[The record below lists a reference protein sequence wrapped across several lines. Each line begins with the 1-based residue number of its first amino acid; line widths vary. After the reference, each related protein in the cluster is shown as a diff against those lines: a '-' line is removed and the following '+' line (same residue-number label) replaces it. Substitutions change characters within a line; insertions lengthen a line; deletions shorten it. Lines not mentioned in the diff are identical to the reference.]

1 MSAAP
6 VIRLIPPG
14 TDAPGADPLVS
25 NTQTATQTPSPV
37 LVAFSGGLDSTTLL
51 HLLAHDPA
59 IRDCGL
65 RAIHVHHGLH
75 ARATAWAEHC
85 AERCLAW
92 DIAFDVVK
100 VEVRRDSGLGPEA
113 AARQARRQ
121 AFAEVLRSGETLAL
135 AQHRDDQAETF
146 LLRALRASGP
156 DGLGSMRP
164 WRRFASGWMWRPLLD
179 TPRDALAVYA
189 AHHGLHWI
197 EDPSNA
203 DIALDRNFL
212 RHRVLPLLR
221 ERWPHADDAFA
232 RAAALAAD
240 ASGLLTGQDATLL
253 ASVRGAGDATLSVP
267 GLLALPAAQR
277 ARVLRHWAVTLGW
290 PPLPAEGVARIE
302 ADLLGTRSAGAREG
316 RMPRFAWRS
325 VEIRRWHDALHAI
338 DADRA
343 LPPAW
348 SCAWDGRQP
357 LILPNGDTWTLAG
370 AGEFSSPLLA
380 HARRG
385 GERILLPARAQH
397 HTLKHVLQEMGIAP
411 WERAR
416 MPLLSAADGALLA
429 AGDRIRS
436 AGFEEW
442 LQSQGAT
449 LVWSG
454 EERPIITIRAAAP
467 VG

>member
-14 TDAPGADPLVS
+14 AGPSGAQPS
-25 NTQTATQTPSPV
+25 GTTTQTLSPV
-37 LVAFSGGLDSTTLL
+37 LVAFSGGLDSTALL
-51 HLLAHDPA
+51 HLFAHDPA
-59 IRDCGL
+59 IRERGL

-75 ARATAWAEHC
+75 ARADAWAEHC

-92 DIAFDVVK
+92 DIALDVAK
-100 VEVRRDSGLGPEA
+100 VAVRRDSGLGPEA
-113 AARQARRQ
+113 AARQSRRQ
-121 AFAEVLRSGETLAL
+121 AFADALRSGETLAL

-164 WRRFASGWMWRPLLD
+164 WRRFAGGWMWRPLLD
-179 TPRDALAVYA
+179 TPRDALAAYA
-189 AHHGLHWI
+189 AHHGLDWI

-240 ASGLLTGQDATLL
+240 ASGLLSEQDATLL
-253 ASVRGAGDATLSVP
+253 ASVREASGGRLSVP
-267 GLLALPAAQR
+267 ALLALPVAQR
-277 ARVLRHWAVTLGW
+277 ARVLRHWVATLGW

-302 ADLLGTRSAGAREG
+302 ADLLGAHFAGACDG
-316 RMPRFAWRS
+316 RTPRFAWRS
-325 VEIRRWHDALHAI
+325 VEIRRWRDALHAI

-348 SCAWDGRQP
+348 SCPWDGRQP
-357 LILPNGDTWTLAG
+357 LIMPNGDTWTLAG
-370 AGEFSSPLLA
+370 ASEFPSPLLA

-385 GERILLPARAQH
+385 GERILLPGRAQH
-397 HTLKHVLQEMGIAP
+397 HTLKHVLQELGIAP

-416 MPLLSAADGALLA
+416 MPLLSAADGNLLA
-429 AGDRIRS
+429 AGNRIRS
-436 AGFEEW
+436 AGFGEW
-442 LQSQGAT
+442 LESQGAR

-454 EERPIITIRAAAP
+454 EDRPIITIHTAAP

>member
-6 VIRLIPPG
+6 VIRLIPRG
-14 TDAPGADPLVS
+14 TAPSGAQPS
-25 NTQTATQTPSPV
+25 ETATQTDAPL

-59 IRDCGL
+59 IRDRGL

-75 ARATAWAEHC
+75 VRADAWAEHC

-92 DIAFDVVK
+92 GIALDVAK
-100 VEVRRDSGLGPEA
+100 VAVRRDGGLGPEA

-121 AFAEVLRSGETLAL
+121 AFAEALRGGETLAL

-146 LLRALRASGP
+146 LLRALRASGT
-156 DGLGSMRP
+156 DGLASMRP
-164 WRRFASGWMWRPLLD
+164 WRRFAGGWMWRPLLD
-179 TPRDALAVYA
+179 TPRGAIAAYA
-189 AHHGLHWI
+189 AHHGLDWI

-240 ASGLLTGQDATLL
+240 ASGLLASHDETLL
-253 ASVRGAGDATLSVP
+253 ASVRESGGDAISVSS
-267 GLLALPAAQR
+267 LLALPNAQR
-277 ARVLRHWAVTLGW
+277 ARVLRHWVGTLGW

-302 ADLLGTRSAGAREG
+302 ADLLGTHSADARDG
-316 RMPRFAWRS
+316 RTPRFAWRS
-325 VEIRRWHDALHAI
+325 VEIRRWRDALHAI
-338 DADRA
+338 DTDRA
-343 LPPAW
+343 LPPGW
-348 SCAWDGRQP
+348 SCPWDGRQP
-357 LILPNGDTWTLAG
+357 LILPNGDTWALAG
-370 AGEFSSPLLA
+370 AGAFPSPLLA

-385 GERILLPARAQH
+385 GERIVLPGRIH
-397 HTLKHVLQEMGIAP
+397 HRTLKHVLQELGIAP
-411 WERAR
+411 WKRAR

-429 AGDRIRS
+429 AGDRIHS
-436 AGFEEW
+436 AGFGEW
-442 LQSQGAT
+442 LESQDAR

-454 EERPIITIRAAAP
+454 P
-467 VG
+467 

>member
-1 MSAAP
+1 MDGMSAAP
-6 VIRLIPPG
+6 VIRLMP
-14 TDAPGADPLVS
+14 PGADPS
-25 NTQTATQTPSPV
+25 GAQPSETATQAPSPV

-51 HLLAHDPA
+51 HRLAYDPA
-59 IRDCGL
+59 IRDRGL

-75 ARATAWAEHC
+75 ARADAWAEHC

-92 DIAFDVVK
+92 GIALDVAK
-100 VEVRRDSGLGPEA
+100 VAVRRDSGLGPEA
-113 AARQARRQ
+113 SARQARRQ
-121 AFAEVLRSGETLAL
+121 AFAEALRSGETLAL

-179 TPRDALAVYA
+179 TPRDALAAYA
-189 AHHGLHWI
+189 AHHGLDWI

-203 DIALDRNFL
+203 DTALDRNFL

-240 ASGLLTGQDATLL
+240 ASGLLAGQDATLL
-253 ASVRGAGDATLSVP
+253 ASVREANDDTLSVP
-267 GLLALPAAQR
+267 ALLTLPAAQR
-277 ARVLRHWAVTLGW
+277 ARALRHWVATLGW

-302 ADLLGTRSAGAREG
+302 ADLLGSRSAGASDG
-316 RMPRFAWRS
+316 RTPRFAWHS
-325 VEIRRWHDALHAI
+325 VEIRRWRDALHAI

-348 SCAWDGRQP
+348 SCPWDGRQP

-370 AGEFSSPLLA
+370 ADEFPSPLLA

-385 GERILLPARAQH
+385 GERILLPGRAQH
-397 HTLKHVLQEMGIAP
+397 HTLKHALQELGIAP

-416 MPLLSAADGALLA
+416 MPLLSAADGTLLA

-436 AGFEEW
+436 ADLEEW

-449 LVWSG
+449 LVWNG
-454 EERPIITIRAAAP
+454 EDRPITTIHTAAP

>member
-6 VIRLIPPG
+6 IIRLIPPG
-14 TDAPGADPLVS
+14 GGPSGAQPGGTVK
-25 NTQTATQTPSPV
+25 QTLSPV
-37 LVAFSGGLDSTTLL
+37 LAAFSGGLDSTALL
-51 HLLAHDPA
+51 HRLAHDPA
-59 IRDCGL
+59 IRERGL

-75 ARATAWAEHC
+75 ARADTWAEHC
-85 AERCLAW
+85 DERCRAW
-92 DIAFDVVK
+92 GIALDVMK
-100 VEVRRDSGLGPEA
+100 VAVQRDSGLGPEA
-113 AARQARRQ
+113 AARKARRQ
-121 AFAEVLRSGETLAL
+121 AFAEALRSGETLAL
-135 AQHRDDQAETF
+135 AQHRHDQAETF

-164 WRRFASGWMWRPLLD
+164 WRRFAAGWMWRPLLD
-179 TPRDALAVYA
+179 TPRDALAIYA

-203 DIALDRNFL
+203 DTALDRNFL

-240 ASGLLTGQDATLL
+240 ASGLLAAHDETLL
-253 ASVRGAGDATLSVP
+253 ASVRDASGLALSVP
-267 GLLALPAAQR
+267 ALLALPAAQR
-277 ARVLRHWAVTLGW
+277 ARMLRHWVATLGW
-290 PPLPAEGVARIE
+290 APLPAEGVARIE
-302 ADLLGTRSAGAREG
+302 ADLLGSRSEVASDG
-316 RMPRFAWRS
+316 RTPRFAWRS
-325 VEIRRWHDALHAI
+325 MEIRRWRDALHAI

-348 SCAWDGRQP
+348 SCEWDGRQP
-357 LILPNGDTWTLAG
+357 LILPNGDIWALAG
-370 AGEFSSPLLA
+370 ADGFPSPLLA

-385 GERILLPARAQH
+385 GERILLPGRVQH
-397 HTLKHVLQEMGIAP
+397 HTLKHVLQELGVAP
-411 WERAR
+411 WERTR
-416 MPLLSAADGALLA
+416 MPLLSTADGALLA

-436 AGFEEW
+436 ADFEEW

-454 EERPIITIRAAAP
+454 EDRPMIPNRAAPP

>member
-6 VIRLIPPG
+6 NIHLIPHG
-14 TDAPGADPLVS
+14 TDASGVDASGTVAR
-25 NTQTATQTPSPV
+25 TATQMPSPV

-51 HLLAHDPA
+51 HLLANDPA
-59 IRDCGL
+59 IRDRGL

-75 ARATAWAEHC
+75 ARADAWAEHC
-85 AERCLAW
+85 AENCLAW
-92 DIAFDVVK
+92 GIALDVVR
-100 VEVRRDSGLGPEA
+100 VAVRRDSGLGPEA

-121 AFAEVLRSGETLAL
+121 AFAETLRSGETLAL

-156 DGLGSMRP
+156 DGLGAMRP
-164 WRRFASGWMWRPLLD
+164 WRRFSGGWMWRPLLE
-179 TPRDALAVYA
+179 TPRDALAAYA
-189 AHHGLHWI
+189 THHGLDWI

-240 ASGLLTGQDATLL
+240 ASGLLAGQDATLL
-253 ASVRGAGDATLSVP
+253 ASVRGASGETLSVP

-277 ARVLRHWAVTLGW
+277 ARVLRHWVVSLGW
-290 PPLPAEGVARIE
+290 PPLPAEGVARIKT
-302 ADLLGTRSAGAREG
+302 DLLGSRAEHASDG

-325 VEIRRWHDALHAI
+325 VEIRRWRNALHAI

-348 SCAWDGRQP
+348 SCAWDGHQP

-370 AGEFSSPLLA
+370 ADALPSPMLA

-385 GERILLPARAQH
+385 GERIQQPGRSRH
-397 HTLKHVLQEMGIAP
+397 HTLKHVLQALGIAP
-411 WERAR
+411 WVRAR
-416 MPLLSAADGALLA
+416 MPLLSTADGELLA
-429 AGDRIRS
+429 AGDRIQS
-436 AGFEEW
+436 AGFQEW
-442 LQSQGAT
+442 LESQGAT
-449 LVWSG
+449 LVLSG
-454 EERPIITIRAAAP
+454 EERPIITIHAAP
-467 VG
+467 SVG